1 MITTIDPSRI
11 RPNSRQILLLSWLD
25 IVSRAIFMYHYEREK
40 GGTPVLDENSKQEMF
55 NKMKERKGEVKTV
68 RKIVGIIALVA
79 LIVIA
84 IIGFSGYNYITT
96 ALQPMDPESNE
107 KIDVEIPMGS
117 GITLISSLLEEKG
130 IIKDARIFKYY
141 TKFKNESAFQA
152 GSYSLTKS
160 MTMDE
165 LIESLKTGRVYREPV
180 FTMTVPEGL
189 TLEQIAEVVE
199 KNTSHSAEK
208 FLEQVTDASYIEQ
221 LMVEFPNLLTESILG
236 ANIRHALEGYLYPAT
251 YPFYEESPTID
262 EIVNTMLVAMN
273 TIVSEYAP
281 ILEEREMTVHELLT
295 FASLLEEEATAQTD
309 RETIASVFYN
319 RMDIAMPLQTDPTV
333 LYALGSHKERVLYE
347 DLEVDNPYNTYQN
360 VGLPPGPI
368 AGAGKTSIEAT
379 LNPSETNYLYFLADK
394 EGTNHFAKSYDEHL
408 ANIEKYLR

>member
-1 MITTIDPSRI
+1 M
-11 RPNSRQILLLSWLD
+11 
-25 IVSRAIFMYHYEREK
+25 
-40 GGTPVLDENSKQEMF
+40 LDENSKKEMF
-55 NKMKERKGEVKTV
+55 NKMNERKGEVKTV
-68 RKIVGIIALVA
+68 RKIVGTIALVV
-79 LIVIA
+79 LIIIA
-84 IIGFSGYNYITT
+84 IAGYSGYNYVTS
-96 ALQPMDPESNE
+96 ALEPMDPESNKQIE
-107 KIDVEIPMGS
+107 VEIPMGS
-117 GITLISSLLEEKG
+117 GITLISSILEEKG

-152 GSYSLTKS
+152 GDYSLTQS
-160 MTMDE
+160 MTLDE
-165 LIESLKTGRVYREPV
+165 IIESLKTGRVYREPV

-189 TLEQIAEVVE
+189 TIEQVAGVIQ
-199 KNTSHSAEK
+199 KNTPHKAEDFMK
-208 FLEQVTDASYIEQ
+208 KVTDVAYVEQ
-221 LMVEFPNLLTESILG
+221 LMTEYPDLLTENILNE
-236 ANIRHALEGYLYPAT
+236 NIRHALEGYLYPAT
-251 YPFYEESPTID
+251 YPFYEENPSIE
-262 EIVNTMLVAMN
+262 EIVTTMLTSMN
-273 TIVSEYAP
+273 TIVSEYTP

-319 RMDIAMPLQTDPTV
+319 RMDIDMPLQTDPTV

-368 AGAGKTSIEAT
+368 AGAGKASIEAA
-379 LNPSETNYLYFLADK
+379 LNPSQTDYLYFLADK